1 MGGITGRLY
10 QQFAITIAISV
21 LLSVINALTLS
32 PALAAM
38 LLKPATGKKSL
49 LTPFYNGFNK
59 VFGWSTDRYVS
70 FAGIL
75 ARKMFRSLAFIGIL
89 VYVTVMDLPSR
100 EKWYEYSI
108 ARDAMLKATDTKH
121 APWYLVRSDDKKRAR
136 LNVIAHLLK
145 LIPHKKV
152 DKPKVKLPD
161 RSKKHAYDDEATIA
175 KRNFVPDVY

>member
-1 MGGITGRLY
+1 
-10 QQFAITIAISV
+10 
-21 LLSVINALTLS
+21 
-32 PALAAM
+32 
-38 LLKPATGKKSL
+38 
-49 LTPFYNGFNK
+49 
-59 VFGWSTDRYVS
+59 
-70 FAGIL
+70 
-75 ARKMFRSLAFIGIL
+75 
-89 VYVTVMDLPSR
+89 
-100 EKWYEYSI
+100 
-108 ARDAMLKATDTKH
+108 MLKATDTKH